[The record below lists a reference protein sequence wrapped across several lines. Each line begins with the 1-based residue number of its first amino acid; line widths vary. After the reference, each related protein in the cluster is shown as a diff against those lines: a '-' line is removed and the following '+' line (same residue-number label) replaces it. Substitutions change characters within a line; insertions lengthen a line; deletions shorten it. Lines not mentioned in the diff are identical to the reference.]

1 MLIGRS
7 AAITPAMPV
16 QKGVRPAVG
25 IFLGMSAMAALLS
38 TLLPI
43 ETKGR
48 ELAED
53 AAELELQ
60 HLEEKPSDASTNGK
74 QTAAGSNYS
83 SSITLMPGS
92 LASNPFH
99 TEDIEASQAI
109 DESHGRMQPR
119 KQGLVAWR
127 TE

>member
-60 HLEEKPSDASTNGK
+60 HLEEKRSDASTNGK

-99 TEDIEASQAI
+99 TEDIASSQAI